1 MHIHSI
7 KRKKGTVY
15 KAVVKSSGKK
25 VSKNFRRR
33 FDAENW
39 AKTTES
45 FFRGEGRLGVT
56 FRQVANEWLENHA
69 KIRKAPSSYL
79 TDQFLL
85 KHILPIIGDRPL
97 QEISVRDIDAV
108 ISVLKKDGRKKNKTI
123 NHYLQVIR
131 TVLNYAVRNSDL
143 LRNPITRA
151 HFLPEHEV
159 AYQYWQKQEAEK
171 FIAHVDQK
179 YRHVNSFVYLVYMI
193 ALNTGMRWG
202 EIIALRWDCIHFVG
216 KPHIVVKWSY
226 CIKSRQMRETTKGH
240 KIRYVG
246 INEALL
252 QALKEAAATRSP
264 DSEFVFHTAVGTI
277 LYISNFYQRHYLKD
291 VEEAKVPKIRFHDL
305 RHTFAS
311 LFMME
316 NGNLYDLRNILGHSD
331 IKMTMRYAHLAKEH
345 ILSKA
350 GVIVIGRRDNIVS
363 VDFSKPQQ
371 ARS

>member
-1 MHIHSI
+1 MHIRPI

-15 KAVVKSSGKK
+15 KAVVKVNGKK
-25 VSKNFRRR
+25 TSKNFRRR
-33 FDAENW
+33 FDAESW

-69 KIRKAPSSYL
+69 KIRKAPSSFIS
-79 TDQFLL
+79 DSNLL
-85 KHILPIIGDRPL
+85 KFILPIIGNEPIQD
-97 QEISVRDIDAV
+97 ISTRDIDV
-108 ISVLKKDGRKKNKTI
+108 VVSVLKRDGRKKNTTI

-131 TVLNYAVRNSDL
+131 TVLNYAVRNNDL

-159 AYQYWQKQEAEK
+159 AFRYWQKAEAEK
-171 FIAHVDQK
+171 FIAHVEKK
-179 YRHVNSFVYLVYMI
+179 YRHENRFVYLLYMI
-193 ALNTGMRWG
+193 ALNTGMRWS
-202 EIIALRWDCIHFVG
+202 EIIALKWDCIHFAG
-216 KPHIVVKWSY
+216 KPHIVVKWAF

-246 INEALL
+246 LNEALL
-252 QALKEAAATRSP
+252 TALQEAEVARTPGA
-264 DSEFVFHTAVGTI
+264 EFVFHTAAGTH
-277 LYISNFYQRHYLKD
+277 LYISNFYQRHFLTD
-291 VEEAKVPKIRFHDL
+291 VVEAGVPKIRFHDL

-331 IKMTMRYAHLAKEH
+331 VQMTMRYAHLAKEH

-350 GVIVIGRRDNIVS
+350 DVVVIGRRDNIIS
-363 VDFSKPQQ
+363 VDFSPSQQ